1 MGIHS
6 VRGFGIVW
14 VSALHEIFSN
24 LIILACHVCFSSTYS
39 VLWDFTHPM
48 IWEFL
53 YLFLFQIFKKLLNF
67 ECFCFPYFVLTMGV
81 CFSHVLG
88 IVWINSKKIFP
99 MKWKKAFSIVFKNQQ
114 AWNDLVV
121 HRIFP
126 CYGKLYIPR
135 HRGFHEFSSTL
146 NL

>member
-14 VSALHEIFSN
+14 VSALHEIISN

-88 IVWINSKKIFP
+88 IVWINSKKIWVFP
-99 MKWKKAFSIVFKNQQ
+99 SISHEVEKS
-114 AWNDLVV
+114 
-121 HRIFP
+121 IFNCFQKP
-126 CYGKLYIPR
+126 TGLERSGCSQNISMLWEIIHSQTPR
-135 HRGFHEFSSTL
+135 VS
-146 NL
+146 